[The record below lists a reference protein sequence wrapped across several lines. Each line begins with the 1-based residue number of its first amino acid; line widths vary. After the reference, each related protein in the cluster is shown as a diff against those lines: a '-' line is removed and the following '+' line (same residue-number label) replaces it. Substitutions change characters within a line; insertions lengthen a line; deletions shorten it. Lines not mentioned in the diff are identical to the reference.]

1 MEVNPDGKG
10 GRGEVG
16 GTERGEAVIWI
27 CYKRKGKEGTRMKA
41 KFSQDQ

>member
-1 MEVNPDGKG
+1 MEDRMEVNPDGKG

-27 CYKRKGKEGTRMKA
+27 CYMRKRICP
-41 KFSQDQ
+41 